1 MKTNLLSLIFFLGT
15 SFVVYC
21 QSDSAMQKQTLH
33 GVVKNEKGKP
43 IQNASVIVEG
53 EDQGTVTDSLG
64 YFKID
69 AKPNA
74 VLIINADGYEPLMRE
89 INSKELIQAVMVKA
103 QPSNSNA
110 GTNEILKQQTLSR
123 SFEDFEKGG
132 TGPMSHS
139 GLLPVIHQNEETKG
153 SRYYFKDW
161 VKGTVLD
168 KSGAIVSDEYCL
180 FNYDK
185 MAHALLVTKDKRS
198 MIQVNS
204 SEIQSFILEDR
215 NGKYSFERKPSI
227 NDKDFLIQLAKSG
240 GKYSLYKAIK
250 TKFQKADYAT
260 TGLTE
265 SGKNYD
271 EFIDEAT
278 YYILPADEKQVITV
292 ELKKKAIKNA
302 LPNEQEK
309 VNSYFAEHKS
319 DFINESFLIGLVN
332 DLNK

>member
-1 MKTNLLSLIFFLGT
+1 MKTIFLSLIFLVGT
-15 SFVVYC
+15 TFIVYS
-21 QSDSAMQKQTLH
+21 QSDSASRKQTLH
-33 GVVKNEKGKP
+33 GVVKNEKNKP
-43 IQNASVIVEG
+43 IQNARVIVEG
-53 EDQGTVTDSLG
+53 EESGTVTDSLG

-74 VLIINADGYEPLMRE
+74 VLIINADGYDPLMQE
-89 INSKELIQAVMVKA
+89 IKSKELIQAVMVKTRS
-103 QPSNSNA
+103 SNDHA
-110 GTNEILKQQTLSR
+110 GSNEILKQQTLSR
-123 SFEDFEKGG
+123 SFDDFEKGG
-132 TGPMSHS
+132 TGPMSHT
-139 GLLPVIHQNEETKG
+139 GLLPVIHQNEDTKG

-161 VKGTVLD
+161 VRGTVVD

-185 MAHALLVTKDKRS
+185 MAHALLVTKDKKS

-204 SEIQSFILEDR
+204 SDIQSFILEDR
-215 NGKYSFERKPSI
+215 NGKYSFEKKPSI
-227 NDKDFLIQLAKSG
+227 NDKDFFMQLVKPG
-240 GKYSLYKAIK
+240 GKYSLYKAVK